1 MALRHEYAPVSRFVA
16 RGTGKDREF
25 CEKRSSFSL
34 SVAGRAAVWRS
45 TISGP
50 LSACTS
56 STWPRWRNALSAL
69 KHSRTAGSNASSWGT
84 KQGTAPHR
92 RSLWRW
98 PGENPSA
105 IVGSSADNSSSSVR
119 DGGSPRRA
127 GDDVIYL
134 ALHQSPQR
142 GAFTLL
148 LKRNAGMLLLA
159 SAADAKMGAA
169 RRLALRAVGQ
179 SAFHL
184 SAGVLFFIFHQHHLG
199 LLVGQHAAHEQRL
212 PLVAGNT
219 LTKGIEVVDC
229 NEVYDLARRHTPFC
243 RVNCAIVGVVSIK

>member
-1 MALRHEYAPVSRFVA
+1 MSLRKAFQ
-16 RGTGKDREF
+16 
-25 CEKRSSFSL
+25 FSL
-34 SVAGRAAVWRS
+34 SVRWRRLPVWRS
-45 TISGP
+45 TISRP

-56 STWPRWRNALSAL
+56 STWPRWLMRSARQALAHSGQQCLKLGHQNRAL
-69 KHSRTAGSNASSWGT
+69 HRT
-84 KQGTAPHR
+84 R

-142 GAFTLL
+142 GAFALL

-179 SAFHL
+179 SAFP
-184 SAGVLFFIFHQHHLG
+184 SARAYCFYLPPSTTSACSWGTRRSRTT
-199 LLVGQHAAHEQRL
+199 RL
-212 PLVAGNT
+212 PLMAGNT
-219 LTKGIEVVDC
+219 
-229 NEVYDLARRHTPFC
+229 
-243 RVNCAIVGVVSIK
+243 